1 MDSFFTRTGPRAIG
15 SRLRLLSERL
25 GRDAARVYRHYGL
38 DFEVRWFPVL
48 QALIETNGQ
57 TVNALADATG
67 QSQVSV
73 SQVIKAMSERGLV
86 TLSACPDDGRRTV
99 VTLTQ
104 AARAALPRFQ
114 AQMDDVGAVMDDVL
128 SATEHNL
135 WRALDDFE
143 AELDKKGFYDRIREL
158 RPEPDSGLRIVPYA
172 PEHRTAFRDINVE
185 WISAY
190 FAIEPEDV
198 HQLEHPE
205 ALIAGGGTILIAEL
219 DGAPVGTTAL
229 IRMSDRQYEL
239 AKMAV
244 TPAARG
250 HGAGLQLGRAAIAE
264 ARRLGAEE
272 LYLESNRSLE
282 PAIALYRKLGFVEVD
297 RGASPYAR
305 CDIQMALDLGAA
317 A

>member
-1 MDSFFTRTGPRAIG
+1 MDSFFTRAGPMAIG

-38 DFEVRWFPVL
+38 DLEGRWFPVL
-48 QALIETNGQ
+48 HALMQQDEQ
-57 TVNALADATG
+57 TVTALAETTG

-73 SQVIKAMSERGLV
+73 SQIIKAMSERGMV
-86 TLSACPDDGRRTV
+86 TLTACPGDGRRTLV
-99 VTLTQ
+99 SLTE
-104 AARAALPRFQ
+104 AARAMRPKLD
-114 AQMDDVGAVMDDVL
+114 AQIGDVGAVMEDML

-135 WRALDDFE
+135 WQALDDFE
-143 AELDKKGFYDRIREL
+143 RELDRKGFYDRVRER
-158 RPEPDSGLRIVPYA
+158 RPEPDSGLRIVPFG

-185 WISAY
+185 WISRY
-190 FAIEPEDV
+190 FSIEPEDV

-205 ALIAGGGTILIAEL
+205 DLIAGGGTILIAML
-219 DGAPVGTTAL
+219 GDTPVGTTAL
-229 IRMSDRQYEL
+229 IRMAPDRFEL

-250 HGAGLQLGRAAIAE
+250 HGAGLALGRAAIAA
-264 ARRLGAEE
+264 ARRLGATE
-272 LYLESNRSLE
+272 LYLESSRSLE

-305 CDIQMALDLGAA
+305 CDIQMALDLRAD
-317 A
+317 